1 MRECLPFA
9 HAISGCD
16 TVSASYGLGKLRA
29 YKKLHES
36 DSWRD
41 IMRIAGDKDVVES
54 IWLRLEK
61 NSTWNCTATLIRR
74 QTRLIIFMILVYNT
88 EIHISRMPPTS
99 TAFRFHMLHAHLEV
113 KTCKNLEKRLEG
125 EDHGFQRNADGQL
138 IPIITD
144 KPSAPTYLLQNMKCS
159 CEKPNWTGLLCAGCS
174 CCKAGLSCT
183 LLCKCDGNCENYG
196 VGS

>member
-36 DSWRD
+36 DPWRD

-61 NSTWNCTATLIRR
+61 NSTWNCTATSIRR
-74 QTRLIIFMILVYNT
+74 QTRLIIFMILCIQY
-88 EIHISRMPPTS
+88 R
-99 TAFRFHMLHAHLEV
+99 
-113 KTCKNLEKRLEG
+113 
-125 EDHGFQRNADGQL
+125 D
-138 IPIITD
+138 
-144 KPSAPTYLLQNMKCS
+144 TYLSHASHQYGISIPYATCTFRGENLQES
-159 CEKPNWTGLLCAGCS
+159 WEKVRRRRSWFPKECRWTADS
-174 CCKAGLSCT
+174 DNNRQAFCT
-183 LLCKCDGNCENYG
+183 HLPSSKYEM
-196 VGS
+196 

>member
-54 IWLRLEK
+54 I
-61 NSTWNCTATLIRR
+61 
-74 QTRLIIFMILVYNT
+74 
-88 EIHISRMPPTS
+88 
-99 TAFRFHMLHAHLEV
+99 
-113 KTCKNLEKRLEG
+113 
-125 EDHGFQRNADGQL
+125 
-138 IPIITD
+138 
-144 KPSAPTYLLQNMKCS
+144 
-159 CEKPNWTGLLCAGCS
+159 
-174 CCKAGLSCT
+174 
-183 LLCKCDGNCENYG
+183 
-196 VGS
+196 